1 MGVRILCK
9 RGPGEPEAWISIE
22 EAVRKAQKNCI
33 EQDILK
39 EFLKKNSAEV
49 KDVILEE
56 FNQEQYEEGLRKE
69 GQMEGRKETL
79 INLYRK
85 HLLTL
90 EQAAEEYGTTVE
102 EFRKIL

>member
-39 EFLKKNSAEV
+39 EFL
-49 KDVILEE
+49 EE
-56 FNQEQYEEGLRKE
+56 KQCG
-69 GQMEGRKETL
+69 GEGRDSG
-79 INLYRK
+79 RV
-85 HLLTL
+85 
-90 EQAAEEYGTTVE
+90 QSGAV
-102 EFRKIL
+102 